1 MSDNS
6 TDRIASADIHRL
18 ISHLKKALNLCTTK
32 DKFRLLSKLR
42 KLQHK
47 RNQDGLLSA
56 LDRLRQEI
64 DLAIQRLETRKR
76 NVPSPQFPE
85 ELPICKRLED
95 IQNAIMNNQVVVIAG
110 ETGSGKTTQIP
121 KICLTLGRGI
131 SGMIGHTQPR
141 RIAARSIAA
150 RIAEELKSEVG
161 RHVGY
166 QIRFSDKVSEQS
178 YIKLMTDG
186 ILLAEVQN
194 DRFLNAY
201 DTIIID
207 EAHERSLNI
216 DFLIGYLKQLLP
228 KRPDLK
234 LIITSATIDVER
246 FSRHFDNAPIIEVS
260 GRTYPVEV
268 HYRPLLSEDE
278 DEQDKDMEQA
288 ILDAVDELGALKHSG
303 DILVFLSGE
312 REIRDTAE
320 ALRKHHPPHTQILPL
335 YSRQSASEQNRVFQL
350 TGRQRIILSTNVAET
365 SLTVP
370 GIRYVVDP
378 GYARISRYSYRSKVQ
393 RLPIEKVS
401 QSSANQRKGR
411 CGRISEGVCI
421 RLYSEEDFLG
431 RPEFTEPEIKRTN
444 LAAVILQMEY
454 LRLGAIEEF
463 PFLEGPDQ
471 RYVNDGY
478 KLLEELGALDKRRTL
493 TVIGKQ
499 LAKLPIDPRIGRM
512 LVAAEKYCCLAEAL
526 IITSAL
532 SCQDPRERPLDAQQ
546 KADEKHRTFSD
557 EQSDFVFFLNLWKE
571 FQEKIKHLSNNK
583 LRKYCHEN
591 FLSYLRMKE
600 WRDVYKQLHTLVTE
614 MGWRMNTEAAE
625 YSQLHKAILTGLI
638 SNIGFKSEK
647 QEYQG
652 QRNIHFYIHPG
663 SALHKNTP
671 KWIMAAE
678 IVETTRLYAR
688 LTAKIE
694 SQWVEE
700 VAAHLLKRSYFE
712 PHWEKNSGY
721 VVAFESVS
729 LYGLV
734 VNPKRKVN
742 FGVIEPKTSREI
754 FIRSAL
760 VERQL
765 NTKLDFYTAN
775 EKLISDIEDLEA
787 KTRRRDI
794 LIDDRDLFEFY
805 DQRIPE
811 HVLDRV
817 SLQRWYNNAGQAEKI
832 ALFLTPEFL
841 TQSGAAQTNE
851 ALFPDHFVINGMQLP
866 LSYHFEPG
874 HPDDGV
880 TVSIPVIVLQ
890 QLAAEPFEWLVPG
903 MLRDK
908 IIALIKS
915 LPKAIRKSF
924 VPAPNYADACMNAL
938 QDRKKALID
947 ALASQLQKM
956 SGIQFPQGAW
966 NVQNMDPHYLMNF
979 RILDEQGKLL
989 ASGRDLG
996 ALKLQFAHYARRQ
1009 LRQLDNSRYE
1019 KSGIKSW
1026 NFGDLPE
1033 FIEVEQGG
1041 LLFKAYPALVDEQ
1054 DSVAI
1059 RLLDNL
1065 PAAINQTKL
1074 GIRRLFLMAAQ
1085 QNIKYLRKNLPHS
1098 DKMCLFYAAV
1108 DSCEHLKED
1117 LIIASVDQAMAIDD
1131 LPIIRS
1137 QSEFEQRYEA
1147 ARTQLISIAN
1157 QYSDMVFNSLLA
1169 YHDVVKNLKKYT
1181 SLNQFNAVTDVKE
1194 QLSLL
1199 IFPGFIVKTPRKWLE
1214 HLPRFLKG
1222 VEARLQKLQHSLDA
1236 DQQRQKQLKPYWSK
1250 LILQMENDS
1259 SSVVIDPDWQLYRWM
1274 LEEMR
1279 ISLFAQNLKTS
1290 LPVSLKRLDEQL
1302 VKIKPH

>member
-1 MSDNS
+1 MQHL
-6 TDRIASADIHRL
+6 TSADAHRL
-18 ISHLKKALNLCTTK
+18 VTDLRHAANQCTTQ
-32 DKFRLLSKLR
+32 DKFRFLGKLKKLQRNARKQTNLLPAFQKLR
-42 KLQHK
+42 
-47 RNQDGLLSA
+47 R
-56 LDRLRQEI
+56 EI
-64 DLAIQRLETRKR
+64 ELAVQRLEERKR
-76 NVPSPQFPE
+76 HVPSPMFPE
-85 ELPICKRLED
+85 ELPICQRLKD
-95 IQNAIMNNQVVVIAG
+95 IQTAITNHQVVVIAG

-150 RIAEELKSEVG
+150 RVAEELKTEVG
-161 RHVGY
+161 QHVGY
-166 QIRFSDKVSEQS
+166 QIRFSDKVSERS

-186 ILLAEVQN
+186 ILLAEIQN

-228 KRPDLK
+228 KRLDLK

-246 FSRHFDNAPIIEVS
+246 FSKHFNNAPIIEVS

-268 HYRPLLSEDE
+268 RYRPVLSEDG
-278 DEQDKDMEQA
+278 DEQDRDMEQA
-288 ILDAVDELGALKHSG
+288 ILDAVDELSALKHSG
-303 DILVFLSGE
+303 DVLIFLSGE

-335 YSRQSASEQNRVFQL
+335 YSRQSAGEQNRVFQL
-350 TGRQRIILSTNVAET
+350 SGRQRLILSTNVAET

-393 RLPIEKVS
+393 RLPIEKIS

-421 RLYSEEDFLG
+421 RLYSEEDFLS

-454 LRLGAIEEF
+454 LGLGAIEDF
-463 PFLEGPDQ
+463 PFLEAPDQ
-471 RYVNDGY
+471 RYINDGY
-478 KLLEELGALDKRRTL
+478 KLLEELGALDSRRSL
-493 TVIGKQ
+493 TATGKQ
-499 LAKLPIDPRIGRM
+499 LAKLPVDPRIGRM
-512 LVAAEKYCCLAEAL
+512 LVAAEKYRCLNEAL
-526 IITSAL
+526 VITSVL
-532 SCQDPRERPLDAQQ
+532 SCQDPRERPLEAQQ
-546 KADEKHRTFSD
+546 KADEKHKAFSD
-557 EQSDFVFFLNLWKE
+557 EHSDFLFFLNLWNV
-571 FQEKIKHLSNNK
+571 FQDKIKHLSGNK

-600 WRDVYKQLHTLVTE
+600 WRDVYKQLHALVTE

-625 YSQLHKAILTGLI
+625 YSQLHKAILSGLI

-647 QEYQG
+647 HEYQG
-652 QRNIHFYIHPG
+652 QRNIHFYVHPG
-663 SALHKNTP
+663 SALHKSPP
-671 KWIMAAE
+671 KWIVAAE
-678 IVETTRLYAR
+678 IVETTKLYAR

-700 VAAHLLKRSYFE
+700 VASHLLKRSYFE

-742 FGVIEPKTSREI
+742 YGPFDPKTSREI

-765 NTKLDFYTAN
+765 NTKLDFYIAN
-775 EKLISDIEDLEA
+775 DKLINEIEELETR
-787 KTRRRDI
+787 TRRRDI
-794 LIDDRDLFEFY
+794 LIEDQDLFEFY
-805 DQRIPE
+805 EERIPE
-811 HVLDRV
+811 YVMDKL
-817 SLQRWYNNAGQAEKI
+817 SLQRWYHSADHSDKS

-841 TQSGAAQTNE
+841 TQKGTANTHE
-851 ALFPDHFVINGMQLP
+851 ALFPDHLSINGLQLS
-866 LSYHFEPG
+866 LSYQFEPG
-874 HPDDGV
+874 HPQDGV
-880 TVSIPVIVLQ
+880 SVNVPVIVLQ

-915 LPKAIRKSF
+915 LPKVIRKSF

-938 QDRKKALID
+938 QDRNISLTKAL
-947 ALASQLQKM
+947 AKQLHKM
-956 SGIQFPQGAW
+956 SGVQITEDVW
-966 NVQNMDPHYLMNF
+966 NVHNMDPHYLMNF
-979 RILDEQGKLL
+979 RVLDEQGKLL
-989 ASGRDLG
+989 ASGRDLDV
-996 ALKLQFAHYARRQ
+996 LKHQFKHYARQQ
-1009 LRQLDNSRYE
+1009 LSQLDNSRFE
-1019 KSGIKSW
+1019 KSGLKTW
-1026 NFGDLPE
+1026 DFGDLSE
-1033 FIEVEQGG
+1033 FIEVQQGG
-1041 LLFKAYPALVDEQ
+1041 LSFKAYPALVDEH

-1059 RLLDNL
+1059 KLLDNL
-1065 PAAINQTKL
+1065 PAAVRESKQ
-1074 GIRRLFLMAAQ
+1074 GVRRLFMINAQ
-1085 QNIKYLRKNLPHS
+1085 QNIKYLRKNLPRA
-1098 DKMCLFYAAV
+1098 DKMCLFYAAI

-1117 LIIASVDQAMAIDD
+1117 LIVASVDHAMG
-1131 LPIIRS
+1131 LHGNPLIRTKEKYE
-1137 QSEFEQRYEA
+1137 QHFEN
-1147 ARTQLISIAN
+1147 ARTHLITIAN
-1157 QYSDMVFNSLLA
+1157 QYSDISFNSLQA
-1169 YHDVVKNLKKYT
+1169 YHEVMKNIKKHT
-1181 SLNQFNAVTDVKE
+1181 SLNQFNAVSDIKE

-1199 IFPGFIVKTPRKWLE
+1199 IYPGFIIHTPRTWLE
-1214 HLPRFLKG
+1214 QLPRFLKG
-1222 VEARLQKLQHSLDA
+1222 VEIRLQKLQQSLDV
-1236 DQQRQKQLKPYWSK
+1236 DQQRQRQLQPYWQE
-1250 LILQMENDS
+1250 LTRQRELDS
-1259 SSVVIDPDWQLYRWM
+1259 SVFSTDPEWQLYRWM

-1290 LPVSLKRLDEQL
+1290 VPVSIKRLDEQL
-1302 VKIKPH
+1302 AKVKQQ